1 MGCRQVHYGKVVK
14 SHSSY
19 HYFVRMIKNCKCLS
33 KECYYDALQW
43 GSVTRHSSSK
53 CTNSEYY
60 YFVWKTKNPNWG
72 VIVPDNKSALL
83 QNTKNK
89 ILKAK
94 IGMPS
99 SALS

>member
-1 MGCRQVHYGKVVK
+1 
-14 SHSSY
+14 
-19 HYFVRMIKNCKCLS
+19 MIKNFKGLS
-33 KECYYDALQW
+33 KECYDELQW
-43 GSVTRHSSSK
+43 GSVTRHSSFK
-53 CTNSEYY
+53 CANSEYY
-60 YFVWKTKNPNWG
+60 YFVWKKKSKLGCHLVHNHG
-72 VIVPDNKSALL
+72 RVVPDNKSALL